1 MENGAREEE
10 ERCGAVVVV
19 VVVESTLMLEHVR
32 ASCMFAKRTSHATT
46 PDTFIGRNVASV

>member
-1 MENGAREEE
+1 M
-10 ERCGAVVVV
+10 VVV